1 MIDAVRTD
9 KVAEI
14 LAVGHTAN
22 HAPGRTEGEQTR
34 NRAIA
39 DQVLA
44 GMRECCGRLGLE
56 MDAQTAAA
64 YALGVLHATDE
75 LDSHLGD
82 PLCLSA
88 HLLVLYSRA
97 AMLADQGPEPT
108 PEVGG

>member
-1 MIDAVRTD
+1 MIDAARTD

-14 LAVGHTAN
+14 LAIGRTAN
-22 HAPGRTEGEQTR
+22 HAPGRTEGEQAR

-56 MDAQTAAA
+56 MDARTAAA

-75 LDSHLGD
+75 LDPHLGD
-82 PLCLSA
+82 SPCLSG
-88 HLLVLYSRA
+88 HLLLLYSRA
-97 AMLADQGPEPT
+97 AMLADQEDQGS
-108 PEVGG
+108 GQ